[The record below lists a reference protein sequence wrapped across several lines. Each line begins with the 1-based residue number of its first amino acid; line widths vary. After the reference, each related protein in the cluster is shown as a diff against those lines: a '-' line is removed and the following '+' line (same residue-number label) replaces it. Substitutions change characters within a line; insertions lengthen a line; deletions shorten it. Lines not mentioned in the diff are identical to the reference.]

1 MTDPSYEAARLE
13 LARLRVDSRE
23 AYDQAVVRTTE
34 LSARTLGVERVG
46 VWLFDVGDPGVLR
59 LEHLYVAS
67 TNTHTEGH
75 VLVMDSA
82 SRYREALHTR
92 KAIVADDARTDPVT
106 SGLRGSYL
114 EPNGIAS
121 MLDAPLYVRGQVVGV
136 ICHEH
141 VGTPRKWT
149 PREVDFACTIADTAS
164 LICEQ
169 AQRLTVERELRER
182 VANASANEGM
192 ETVTLL
198 ARSLAHELGNV
209 FTATRLG
216 TDQLARTGTGA
227 SRDLATAIGEAL
239 VVGERLVTDLRRFA
253 DRIVSQPP
261 ASRSPVGAVLGRF
274 APILEL
280 LARSHA
286 RLVIDVDPD
295 LSLAMD
301 DTALEQIVL
310 NLVLNARD
318 ALVASNRSGTIR
330 IEARRTREGASL
342 SVSDDGPGF
351 SPEVRALLGH
361 EYFTTKRH
369 GTGLGLSVARKLA
382 QAAHGRLEIPVTE
395 RGARV
400 ELHLPCA

>member
-46 VWLFDVGDPGVLR
+46 VWLFDPSDPGVLR

-67 TNTHTEGH
+67 THTHTEGQ

-106 SGLRGSYL
+106 CGLADGYL
-114 EPNGIAS
+114 EPNGISS
-121 MLDAPLYVRGQVVGV
+121 MLDAPLYTHGHVVGV

-149 PREVDFACTIADTAS
+149 AQEIDFACTIADTAS

-169 AQRLTVERELRER
+169 AQRLAVERELRER
-182 VANASANEGM
+182 VASASANEGM

-227 SRDLATAIGEAL
+227 AKELATAIGEAL
-239 VVGERLVTDLRRFA
+239 VVGERLATDLRRFA
-253 DRIVSQPP
+253 DRVVSQPP
-261 ASRSPVGAVLGRF
+261 ASRSPVAVVLGRF

-280 LARSHA
+280 LARSQA
-286 RLVIDVDPD
+286 RLVIDVDPA

-301 DTALEQIVL
+301 DTALEQVVL

-318 ALVASNRSGTIR
+318 ALLSCGRSGTIK
-330 IEARRTREGASL
+330 IEARRGLEGAVL
-342 SVSDDGPGF
+342 SVTDDGPGF
-351 SPEVRALLGH
+351 SPEVRAQLGH
-361 EYFTTKRH
+361 EYFTTKPH

-382 QAAHGRLEIPVTE
+382 AAAHGRLEIPVAAT
-395 RGARV
+395 GARV

>member
-46 VWLFDVGDPGVLR
+46 VWLFDPADPGVLR

-67 TNTHTEGH
+67 TNTHTEGQ

-106 SGLRGSYL
+106 CGLRAGYL

-121 MLDAPLYVRGQVVGV
+121 MLDAPLYTHGHVVGV

-141 VGTPRKWT
+141 VGPPRKWT
-149 PREVDFACTIADTAS
+149 AQEIDFACTIADTAS

-169 AQRLTVERELRER
+169 AQRLAVERELRER
-182 VANASANEGM
+182 VASASASEGM

-227 SRDLATAIGEAL
+227 AKELATAIGEAL
-239 VVGERLVTDLRRFA
+239 VVGERLATDLRRFA
-253 DRIVSQPP
+253 DRVVSQPP
-261 ASRSPVGAVLGRF
+261 ASRSPVSVVLARF

-286 RLVIDVDPD
+286 RLVIDVDPT

-318 ALVASNRSGTIR
+318 AFVASGRTGTIK
-330 IEARRTREGASL
+330 IEARRSASGAVL
-342 SVSDDGPGF
+342 SISDDGPGF
-351 SPEVRALLGH
+351 SPEVRAQLGH

-382 QAAHGRLEIPVTE
+382 AAANGRLEIPVTD
-395 RGARV
+395 RGARL